1 MSLHRYP
8 NLSFDLLKYKAKN
21 HKRTFLIYVHHVN
34 WMILLNGYSVTFT
47 RGWGNTKEEAQPA
60 AYFIADSSQYQMLL
74 SNGEAQ
80 LSNDYPQTFWRS

>member
-1 MSLHRYP
+1 M
-8 NLSFDLLKYKAKN
+8 
-21 HKRTFLIYVHHVN
+21 
-34 WMILLNGYSVTFT
+34 TFT
-47 RGWGNTKEEAQPA
+47 RGWGSAKEETQPA